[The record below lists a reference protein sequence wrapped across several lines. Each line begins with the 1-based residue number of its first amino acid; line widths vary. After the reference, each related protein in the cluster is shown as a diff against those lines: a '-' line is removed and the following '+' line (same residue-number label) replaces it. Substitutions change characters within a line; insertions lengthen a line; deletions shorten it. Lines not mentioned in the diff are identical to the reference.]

1 MTIDE
6 KEKRIKNSKYFFYK
20 LSLLQS
26 ELKDKRE
33 YLEEFINKNAP
44 AGYKKD
50 LSFKIDNVQESK
62 KNHSAEILFKDFEEK
77 INKLKL
83 EIAKLENQYIYLM
96 GLIDKIEKFNSK
108 YILKSVFIY
117 HLPKTN
123 IKKIFRIK
131 TNKDFENIL
140 NNCFIDFS
148 FILENEYKR
157 RRLNGKI

>member
-1 MTIDE
+1 MTIEE

-20 LSLLQS
+20 LSLIQN

-33 YLEEFINKNAP
+33 YLEDFINKNAP

-108 YILKSVFIY
+108 YILKSVFLY
-117 HLPKTN
+117 HLPKTH

-131 TNKDFENIL
+131 NFEEIL

-148 FILENEYKR
+148 FVLEEEYKN
-157 RRLNGKI
+157 LKKK